1 MHGAKRVGRLV
12 VHHDVDD
19 HDEGTLVIAAETDS
33 VPAPPLSSSG
43 DAAASSCGLRLR
55 LAR

>member
-1 MHGAKRVGRLV
+1 MDGAKRVGRLV
-12 VHHDVDD
+12 VHHDADD
-19 HDEGTLVIAAETDS
+19 RHEGTLVIGAETDS
-33 VPAPPLSSSG
+33 APAPPLSSSG